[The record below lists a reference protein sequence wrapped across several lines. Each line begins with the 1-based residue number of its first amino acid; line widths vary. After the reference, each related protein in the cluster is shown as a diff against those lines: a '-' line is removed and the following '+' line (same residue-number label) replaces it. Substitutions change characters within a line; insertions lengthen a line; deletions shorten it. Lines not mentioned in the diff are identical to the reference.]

1 MRRALVGLAAA
12 AVSVGLLGAPAG
24 AATTT
29 TTMQKSTTTTASG
42 TTKTTKTTKARHHY
56 VVVSGTFRSRALAD
70 KRVADLAA
78 KGDTGFSLKAMTTK
92 HRTAYRVQR
101 TFATR
106 AAALAELR
114 AVRKDG
120 FHARLALA

>member
-1 MRRALVGLAAA
+1 MRRALTGLAVA

-29 TTMQKSTTTTASG
+29 TTTPKTTTTAASR
-42 TTKTTKTTKARHHY
+42 TTKPTKAKHHY

-78 KGDTGFSLKAMTTK
+78 KGDTGFSVKAITTK

-120 FHARLALA
+120 FHARLAVA